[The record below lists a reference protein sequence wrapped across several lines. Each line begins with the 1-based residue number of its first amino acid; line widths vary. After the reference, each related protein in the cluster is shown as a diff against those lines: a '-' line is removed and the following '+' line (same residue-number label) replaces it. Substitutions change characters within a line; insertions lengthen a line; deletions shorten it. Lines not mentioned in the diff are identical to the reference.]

1 MRWNW
6 KFVKLHQGNF
16 KINSFFLQTRFDS
29 DEGFCQFS
37 RKLEKNK
44 MKLKI
49 WETATG
55 QLKIVV
61 VFIPSNQVWFWW
73 FCKCF
78 NYKYQ
83 EIVVFHIYCCKC
95 NISAATILC
104 QIAAGHETNRLEELP
119 NIGRSSNLAIMRFP
133 TISCQQKYHP
143 ELFLDIKIVFYSYRI
158 ILPLQVGR
166 ASKYWKLENSLKIM
180 QFYYCTL

>member
-1 MRWNW
+1 
-6 KFVKLHQGNF
+6 
-16 KINSFFLQTRFDS
+16 
-29 DEGFCQFS
+29 
-37 RKLEKNK
+37 

-119 NIGRSSNLAIMRFP
+119 NIGRSSNLAIKRFP

-143 ELFLDIKIVFYSYRI
+143 ELFLYIKIVYLAICYI
-158 ILPLQVGR
+158 KI
-166 ASKYWKLENSLKIM
+166 AKLEGFPKFGKIPNIGSPSK
-180 QFYYCTL
+180 L

>member
-1 MRWNW
+1 M
-6 KFVKLHQGNF
+6 GNCYRATQNSSCFYSF
-16 KINSFFLQTRFDS
+16 KPGLVLMILQMFQWR
-29 DEGFCQFS
+29 
-37 RKLEKNK
+37 
-44 MKLKI
+44 
-49 WETATG
+49 
-55 QLKIVV
+55 
-61 VFIPSNQVWFWW
+61 
-73 FCKCF
+73 
-78 NYKYQ
+78 KYQ

-143 ELFLDIKIVFYSYRI
+143 ELFVDIKIVFFSYRI

-180 QFYYCTL
+180 QFYYCT

>member
-1 MRWNW
+1 M
-6 KFVKLHQGNF
+6 KL
-16 KINSFFLQTRFDS
+16 KICETASGQFQNKFFLPANQVWFWW
-29 DEGFCQFS
+29 GFLPIFK

-133 TISCQQKYHP
+133 
-143 ELFLDIKIVFYSYRI
+143 
-158 ILPLQVGR
+158 
-166 ASKYWKLENSLKIM
+166 
-180 QFYYCTL
+180 